1 MKRTPA
7 YTFARIWSVVERIPL
22 GYVAT
27 YGDVAQGAGIPG
39 RARSVGYALHALPPG
54 IEIPWHRVI
63 NGRGT
68 ISLSGHAA
76 REQARRLRVEGIPV
90 VGMRIDLKAY
100 RWRGGN
106 RSLRH

>member
-7 YTFARIWSVVERIPL
+7 YTYARIWRVVERIPA

-27 YGDVAQGAGIPG
+27 YGDVARGAGLPG

-68 ISLSGHAA
+68 LSLSGQAA
-76 REQARRLRVEGIPV
+76 REQVRRLRGEGIPV
-90 VGMRIDLKAY
+90 VGMRVNLKAH
-100 RWRGGN
+100 RWRRGN
-106 RSLRH
+106 RSLHR